1 MPGAGAGAP
10 QRGMCYPANSQY
22 LGGRSAPLPAGP
34 GPGQAPRGKAVLFCS
49 IGLPP
54 REGRI
59 EHSSSALSW
68 SAEGWPASPRP
79 IGSSCSR
86 NRADP
91 MNEDSLLETVYR
103 AWIATEPHTT
113 EGKRRTHESFVAQ
126 YERMRQI
133 EPSLAEMSDDEI
145 GQLLDL
151 LAEGRGA
158 GSRAAA
164 SRFCTAERGKHGRR
178 RRRQGRERR

>member
-1 MPGAGAGAP
+1 
-10 QRGMCYPANSQY
+10 
-22 LGGRSAPLPAGP
+22 
-34 GPGQAPRGKAVLFCS
+34 
-49 IGLPP
+49 
-54 REGRI
+54 
-59 EHSSSALSW
+59 
-68 SAEGWPASPRP
+68 
-79 IGSSCSR
+79 
-86 NRADP
+86 

-164 SRFCTAERGKHGRR
+164 SRFCTRPAERGKNERR
-178 RRRQGRERR
+178 RRRQGRKRR